1 MLKSLM
7 RWIDSWSTPTAPET
21 LTAENSKIQWQRILP
36 FILLHLACLA
46 VFWVGVSWFAV
57 GFMLLFYLIRMFSI
71 TAFFHRYLSHKTFQ
85 TSRPVQFLF
94 VLIGTMSAQRGPLM
108 VGSASSLSPPL
119 YRFFTRPAFIYPRF
133 LV

>member
-7 RWIDSWSTPTAPET
+7 RWVDSWSTPSALKTQ
-21 LTAENSKIQWQRILP
+21 TAENSKIQWLRILP

-94 VLIGTMSAQRGPLM
+94 VLLGTMSAQRGPLWW
-108 VGSASSLSPPL
+108 AAHHR
-119 YRFFTRPAFIYPRF
+119 YHHR
-133 LV
+133 

>member
-1 MLKSLM
+1 M

-21 LTAENSKIQWQRILP
+21 LTAEYSKIQWQRILP

-46 VFWVGVSWFAV
+46 VFWVGVSWFAI

-85 TSRPVQFLF
+85 TSRPVQLLF
-94 VLIGTMSAQRGPLM
+94 VLMGKFGRL
-108 VGSASSLSPPL
+108 SSQDIP
-119 YRFFTRPAFIYPRF
+119 
-133 LV
+133 